1 MSTKDRLMLDG
12 KPLVEQP
19 GWANEPATD
28 DEQTSRAWLNNQ
40 KLLGRL
46 GGIIADSEDSSTNYK
61 QHVADY
67 LDKKFPQEDSTTTS
81 DYGILPK
88 S

>member
-1 MSTKDRLMLDG
+1 LDG

-19 GWANEPATD
+19 GWANEPASD

-40 KLLGRL
+40 KLLSRL

-61 QHVADY
+61 QQVAEY
-67 LDKKFPQEDSTTTS
+67 LDKKFPQQHPLMTS
-81 DYGILPK
+81 DHGILPK

>member
-1 MSTKDRLMLDG
+1 MKNT
-12 KPLVEQP
+12 
-19 GWANEPATD
+19 
-28 DEQTSRAWLNNQ
+28 LNISAKNS
-40 KLLGRL
+40 
-46 GGIIADSEDSSTNYK
+46 IIADSEDSSTNYK

-81 DYGILPK
+81 DHGILPK